1 MRHAT
6 RRFLDW
12 CQDLSNVLWFY
23 AGVITITGVLFSLIE
38 RRDVGSGLWWAV
50 VTAMTVG
57 YGDIYPATVLGKVL
71 GVVLMHAMVF
81 LIAPLVIGHVITRM
95 LPDRNEFTHEEQQEI
110 MRILKDIDT
119 QTEQAKKQGGV

>member
-1 MRHAT
+1 MRHAA

-12 CQDLSNVLWFY
+12 CQDLSNVLWLY
-23 AGVITITGVLFSLIE
+23 AGVITITGLLFSLIE

-81 LIAPLVIGHVITRM
+81 MIAPLVIAHVITRM
-95 LPDRNEFTHEEQQEI
+95 LPDRNEFTHDEQQEI
-110 MRILKDIDT
+110 MRILKDIDA
-119 QTEQAKKQGGV
+119 QTEQAKKQGGT